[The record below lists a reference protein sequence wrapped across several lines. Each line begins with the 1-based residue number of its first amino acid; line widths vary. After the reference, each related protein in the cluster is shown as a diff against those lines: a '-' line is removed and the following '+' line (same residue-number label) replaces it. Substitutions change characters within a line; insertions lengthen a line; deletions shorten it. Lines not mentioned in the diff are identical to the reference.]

1 MRRLALVLLAALVVA
16 AAACSSSGDDDTAA
30 SAATTTT
37 TSAPTPACAMATRSV
52 RPGDEK
58 VTLPFAGVDRW
69 YLRHVPP
76 AYDGSAPLPLVVDIH
91 GYSEGAEIHTRFSG
105 MGALADKE
113 GFVTVTPQGSG
124 AVALWNTSPGSDD
137 VRFLGAL
144 LDDVERTTCINP
156 ARVYVAGMSNGALMT
171 SRLACAYAD
180 RFAAAAP
187 VAGITDPADCHP
199 SRAVPVIAF
208 HGTDDGFL
216 AYGGGLGPAAL
227 RLPAPDGSNGTLG
240 GTRPAIRGRSI
251 FPPVPDSLAAWA
263 ARNGCTTT
271 AGPTETKIADDVTLL
286 SYRCP
291 KGDDAELYRVEAGGH
306 AWPGSAVS
314 AAVSQIVGRT
324 TMSIS
329 ATELMWR
336 FFRSHPMPTPAS
348 G

>member
-1 MRRLALVLLAALVVA
+1 VP
-16 AAACSSSGDDDTAA
+16 
-30 SAATTTT
+30 AATTTT
-37 TSAPTPACAMATRSV
+37 AGATTTTAPACAAATRAV
-52 RPGDEK
+52 PPGDTK
-58 VTLPFAGVDRW
+58 VTLRFAGVDRW

-76 AYDGSAPLPLVVDIH
+76 AYDGTKPMPLVVDIH

-105 MGALADKE
+105 MGALGDRE

-124 AVALWNTSPGSDD
+124 AVAFWNTSPASDD
-137 VRFLGAL
+137 VRFFGAL
-144 LDDVERTTCINP
+144 LDDVERTTCIDP
-156 ARVYVAGMSNGALMT
+156 RRVYVAGMSNGALMT
-171 SRLACAYAD
+171 SRLACEYAN

-187 VAGITDPADCHP
+187 VAGITDPAGCHP
-199 SRAVPVIAF
+199 SRPVPVIAF

-216 AYGGGLGPAAL
+216 AYGGGLGTAAL
-227 RLPAPDGSNGTLG
+227 RLPAPDGSSGTLG
-240 GTRPAIRGRSI
+240 DTQPAMRDGGRSV
-251 FPPVPDSLAAWA
+251 FPPVPDALKAWA

-271 AGPTETKIADDVTLL
+271 TATTETKVADDVTLL

-291 KGDDAELYRVEAGGH
+291 KGDEAELYRVEGGGH
-306 AWPGSAVS
+306 AWPGSPVS
-314 AAVSQIVGRT
+314 AAVAQIVGRT